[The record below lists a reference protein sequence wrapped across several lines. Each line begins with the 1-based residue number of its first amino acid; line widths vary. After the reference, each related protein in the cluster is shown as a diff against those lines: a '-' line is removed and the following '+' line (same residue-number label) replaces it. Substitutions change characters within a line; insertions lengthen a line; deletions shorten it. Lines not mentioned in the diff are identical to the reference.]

1 MRKSY
6 IHWAVLGALSRP
18 SVKTGMSFSDLTNYL
33 GVSRQSLDG
42 VLKRL
47 ERDGEVQRVSDTQD
61 RRVKNVALTE
71 NGQEAWIQ
79 LQLKVADFYQQ
90 TFEGFLFDDMVTLA
104 HLMNK
109 LNDSIA
115 KVNLTNSDVK

>member
-1 MRKSY
+1 M
-6 IHWAVLGALSRP
+6 GALSRP

>member
-1 MRKSY
+1 
-6 IHWAVLGALSRP
+6 
-18 SVKTGMSFSDLTNYL
+18 MSFSDLTNYL

-47 ERDGEVQRVSDTQD
+47 ERDGEVQRVSDTQA
-61 RRVKNVALTE
+61 RRVNNVALTA

-90 TFEGFLFDDMVTLA
+90 TFEGFLFEDMVTLA

-115 KVNLTNSDVK
+115 KVKLTDSEVK